1 MSEVDFNQYGYVVIA
16 SLYGN
21 ALLAIMGVGVHVFIS
36 VYSLS
41 TLLSSPRGVMKA
53 RAPYIAVGLVIFVL
67 YTLMAA
73 LDAYG
78 VFSLMFGSASGQDIL
93 AKGPTFDQQWFR
105 VMSTFM
111 FLLAMFIG
119 DGVMLYRC
127 SVIWQDR
134 RWVLIVPGLCYLA
147 SIGLGMRVGIPATY
161 EEVAT
166 QRKIF
171 SAFIFLS
178 VLFNIMITSLIC
190 FRLLR
195 ARNIITSVLGTRRH
209 SLYTRAVVILIE
221 AALPVAIFGLGEAV
235 LLALPRGGNTWEMS
249 AQYISHM
256 FFSGFYYLFA
266 TLSPQMIIFRVA
278 TGRSWANT
286 TDIGNST
293 TISVESAS
301 TLEKGFVPSL
311 QSREKTR
318 IDITSAST
326 TINA

>member
-1 MSEVDFNQYGYVVIA
+1 MSEVDPNQYGHVLIA

-21 ALLAIMGVGVHVFIS
+21 ALLAIMGVGVQVFIT

-53 RAPYIAVGLVIFVL
+53 RAPYIAVGLVIFVF

-119 DGVMLYRC
+119 DGLMLYRC

-134 RWVLIVPGLCYLA
+134 RCVLIIPGLCYFA
-147 SIGLGMRVGIPATY
+147 SIGLGMRVGIPAPY

-195 ARNIITSVLGTRRH
+195 ARNIITSSVLGTQCH
-209 SLYTRAVVILIE
+209 SIYTRVVVILIE

-235 LLALPRGGNTWEMS
+235 LLALPREGNTREMS
-249 AQYISHM
+249 DQYISHM

-278 TGRSWANT
+278 TGHSWANT
-286 TDIGNST
+286 TDIGNAT
-293 TISVESAS
+293 TIVENGS
-301 TLEKGFVPSL
+301 VPSL
-311 QSREKTR
+311 QSRKKTG

-326 TINA
+326 AINA